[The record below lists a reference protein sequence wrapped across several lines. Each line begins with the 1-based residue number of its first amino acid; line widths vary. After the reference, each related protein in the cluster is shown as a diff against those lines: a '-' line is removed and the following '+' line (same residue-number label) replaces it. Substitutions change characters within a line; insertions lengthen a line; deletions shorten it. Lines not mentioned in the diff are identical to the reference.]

1 VENSFKFIP
10 THVSIAN
17 PISTFTLFSILF
29 SLFPTLSLISLFSSL
44 LSPKVT
50 SVCFSA
56 DGQTVVGGL
65 MNGQV
70 YFYNYEGL
78 KYLTQMDCRNRRGKF
93 KRGSKVTGLTFLKNE
108 DDGSNTPHNYPFN
121 ALPPLLVT
129 TNDNRLRLFSL
140 GDYSLRMKYKGLK
153 NTHMQIK
160 ANFSDD
166 GKYIVCGSEMGGIVI
181 WETTPPVVTST
192 LSSLFGEKQDRNCAA
207 EMIITSGATDP
218 EPSERS
224 GLDISRLIG
233 QRNKKRIQSAFQ
245 SFRRNK
251 HASQSSSSTDS
262 SGPSI
267 SVATT
272 TAVFAPASAI
282 LHCARIGLQG
292 ECSPCSNNTSV
303 KSNIPSESSGAYQ
316 TVVQNLPD
324 TKGKGKVKTSTV
336 MNENSAKIAYMKA
349 VKNLNTDPK
358 TEEFRKPS
366 APISPLMT
374 QGPTTPRAPSPGSG
388 SLSKTEGDVRE
399 VLQLDVDINP
409 DSSGQSPV
417 YPRSLSPGSDKTDD
431 ANLFTPTGQ
440 PNYPVADLSSR
451 VIVATDAL
459 GFIRVFVRS
468 GHAPVDGKKRG
479 TENYNFMI

>member
-1 VENSFKFIP
+1 M
-10 THVSIAN
+10 
-17 PISTFTLFSILF
+17 
-29 SLFPTLSLISLFSSL
+29 
-44 LSPKVT
+44 
-50 SVCFSA
+50 CFSA

-65 MNGQV
+65 MTGQV

-78 KYLTQMDCRNRRGKF
+78 KFFTQMDCRNKRGKF
-93 KRGSKVTGLTFLKNE
+93 KRGSKVTGLTFLKSE
-108 DDGSNTPHNYPFN
+108 DDGSNTPHNNPFN

-181 WETTPPVVTST
+181 WETTPPAVTST
-192 LSSLFGEKQDRNCAA
+192 ISSLFGKKQDRNCSA
-207 EMIITSGATDP
+207 EMIISNINTSDP
-218 EPSERS
+218 ELNERS

-233 QRNKKRIQSAFQ
+233 QRNKKRIQSAFL
-245 SFRRNK
+245 SFRKNK
-251 HASQSSSSTDS
+251 NSSQSSSSTDS
-262 SGPSI
+262 SGPNV

-282 LHCARIGLQG
+282 LHCARNGLQG

-303 KSNIPSESSGAYQ
+303 KSNIPSESSGHYQ
-316 TVVQNLPD
+316 GVVQNLPD
-324 TKGKGKVKTSTV
+324 VSKGKGYSTAGV
-336 MNENSAKIAYMKA
+336 NVNENTAKIAYMKA
-349 VKNLNTDPK
+349 VKSLNTDPK
-358 TEEFRKPS
+358 PAEMRKTP
-366 APISPLMT
+366 APGPLVT
-374 QGPTTPRAPSPGSG
+374 QVPAPRVPSPVSG
-388 SLSKTEGDVRE
+388 SLLKRERDVRE

-409 DSSGQSPV
+409 DASGQSSG
-417 YPRSLSPGSDKTDD
+417 YPRSLSPGSEKTDD

-459 GFIRVFVRS
+459 GFIRVFVRTGQS
-468 GHAPVDGKKRG
+468 PVDTKKRS

>member
-1 VENSFKFIP
+1 
-10 THVSIAN
+10 
-17 PISTFTLFSILF
+17 
-29 SLFPTLSLISLFSSL
+29 
-44 LSPKVT
+44 
-50 SVCFSA
+50 
-56 DGQTVVGGL
+56 

-70 YFYNYEGL
+70 YFYNYDGL
-78 KYLTQMDCRNRRGKF
+78 KYLTQMNCRNRRGKF
-93 KRGSKVTGLTFLKNE
+93 KRGTKVTGLTFLKSD
-108 DDGSNTPHNYPFN
+108 DDGHNTPLNPFS

-166 GKYIVCGSEMGGIVI
+166 GKYIVCGSEMGGIVV

-192 LSSLFGEKQDRNCAA
+192 LSSLFGEKQDRNCSA
-207 EMIITSGATDP
+207 EMIISSSSTKADP
-218 EPSERS
+218 EQSERS

-245 SFRRNK
+245 SLSRKNK
-251 HASQSSSSTDS
+251 SPNQSTSSSDS
-262 SGPSI
+262 SGAGI

-272 TAVFAPASAI
+272 TAVFAPVSAI
-282 LHCARIGLQG
+282 LHCARNGVQG

-303 KSNIPSESSGAYQ
+303 KSNIPSETSGHRG
-316 TVVQNLPD
+316 VVQNLPD
-324 TKGKGKVKTSTV
+324 ASKGKSSGAPI
-336 MNENSAKIAYMKA
+336 NEISAKMAYMKA
-349 VKNLNTDPK
+349 VKSLNTDPHTDDK
-358 TEEFRKPS
+358 NLS
-366 APISPLMT
+366 SVNSPLIN
-374 QGPTTPRAPSPGSG
+374 PRARAPSPALGSG
-388 SLSKTEGDVRE
+388 SGSKTERDARDG
-399 VLQLDVDINP
+399 LQVDVDLHP
-409 DSSGQSPV
+409 EPSGQASG

-440 PNYPVADLSSR
+440 PNYPVDDLSTR

-468 GHAPVDGKKRG
+468 GASVLEGKKRG
-479 TENYNFMI
+479 TESYNFMI